1 MIFSLLKVRRS
12 NLALLASIWPIT
24 SMRTST
30 FRIGL
35 TLVLAGLLHQ
45 PVEAQILIGPVA
57 GAQLGWI
64 QFDDADSR
72 ELYRSQPYLGFQGG
86 ASVQIKMQ
94 KRFFLESSLLYVRR
108 GKNLTSN
115 IDGLFQNKATY
126 HYIDLPIL
134 FTKEFKVR
142 FGKSRFYNWYIG
154 AGPNVS
160 YWIGGKGVLNAS
172 DLEEN
177 LINPPAYNLPYKVTF
192 VDSPDEI
199 PLGNM
204 NVSNPNR
211 IQLGLNFSWGVV
223 FEPNKFNKMMFTTR
237 YLLGHSFYSP
247 DEDGKF
253 GLDGV
258 LFYDDD
264 LQVRNHMLSMSLFY
278 FFDLKLDSR
287 NKGKSTSD
295 LTNKRKR

>member
-1 MIFSLLKVRRS
+1 MIFSLFKLRWS
-12 NLALLASIWPIT
+12 NLALLAPFSYFAGKKV
-24 SMRTST
+24 ST

-35 TLVLAGLLHQ
+35 PLGLLCLMQQ
-45 PVEAQILIGPVA
+45 PAASQILVGPVA

-64 QFDDADSR
+64 QFEDADTR
-72 ELYRSQPYLGFQGG
+72 ALYRSQPKIGFQGG

-108 GKNLTSN
+108 GKNLKSN
-115 IDGLFQNKATY
+115 LDGLFQNKATY

-134 FTKEFKVR
+134 FTKEFRVR

-160 YWIGGKGVLNAS
+160 YWLGGKGVLNAS

-177 LINPPAYNLPYKVTF
+177 LINPPAYNLPYTVTF
-192 VDSPDEI
+192 EDSPAEI

-253 GLDGV
+253 WLDGL

-264 LQVRNHMLSMSLFY
+264 MQVRNHMLSMSLFY
-278 FFDLKLDSR
+278 FFDLKLDAR